1 LNLYERWWDDFP
13 TGRSFSTRGL
23 TVTETHVVNWSM
35 LAGDWL
41 PIHVDREYCA
51 DTPFG
56 APIAH
61 GPLTMALAMGLV
73 TQANVYGDAIIAWLG
88 IDGLRALKP
97 VHIGDTI
104 HVDATVAEQ
113 AETSKDER
121 GRVHIDYE
129 IRNQRGEAVMVFTS
143 GFLMKRRV
151 LARHADA

>member
-1 LNLYERWWDDFP
+1 MNLYERWWEDFP
-13 TGRSFSTRGL
+13 AGLIFETRGL
-23 TVTETHVVNWSM
+23 TVTETHVVSWSM

-51 DTPFG
+51 ATPFG

-61 GPLTMALAMGLV
+61 GPLTMALALGLV
-73 TQANVYGDAIIAWLG
+73 TQANVFGDAVIAWLG

-104 HVDATVAEQ
+104 RVWAQVTEQ

-121 GRVHIDYE
+121 GRVHIDYRV
-129 IRNQRGEAVMVFTS
+129 RNQRDESVMVFRS
-143 GFLMKRRV
+143 GFLMKRRLPV
-151 LARHADA
+151 PYGGA